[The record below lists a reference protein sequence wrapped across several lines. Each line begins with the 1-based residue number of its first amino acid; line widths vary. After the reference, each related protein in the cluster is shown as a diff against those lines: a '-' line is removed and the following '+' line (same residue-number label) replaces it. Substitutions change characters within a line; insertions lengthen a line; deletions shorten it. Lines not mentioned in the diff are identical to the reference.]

1 MDQTNQNYQL
11 LKDNIKTFIRA
22 QNIDKKKR

>member
-1 MDQTNQNYQL
+1 MDQTNQNYIA
-11 LKDNIKTFIRA
+11 LKDNIKGFIRT

>member
-1 MDQTNQNYQL
+1 MEQTNQNYGV
-11 LKDNIKTFIRA
+11 LKDNIKTFIRN

>member
-11 LKDNIKTFIRA
+11 LKDNIKTFIRT